1 MPDKP
6 GMFLSR
12 LALTAILCAAW
23 LVACAGPGPVP
34 SPSPTAGGSTQAVR
48 QPTAT
53 GTQAP
58 IRTSPPAPSDTPA
71 PTPVPLA
78 ASVNGEGITLE
89 EFEQEI
95 SRFELA
101 QASLGIDPAAL
112 GNYRAT
118 VLETLIQQKVMELA
132 ALQAGLSLS
141 EEELQAQV
149 DQIFQSTGG
158 EQAFTVWL
166 EANLYTTLQFRVALK
181 SQILASRITEQIA
194 GLAPTTAEHIHARHI
209 LVATESEA
217 LDLLAQIQQGA
228 DLAILA
234 LTYSLDLS
242 TRAAGGDL
250 GWFPRGLLTA
260 PEAEEAAF
268 GLQPDEISGVIR
280 SSMGFHIIQSLGR
293 DPDRE
298 LSPEAL
304 QLYRTRTVEAWL
316 AEQMAAAQI
325 ERMITP

>member
-1 MPDKP
+1 
-6 GMFLSR
+6 
-12 LALTAILCAAW
+12 
-23 LVACAGPGPVP
+23 
-34 SPSPTAGGSTQAVR
+34 
-48 QPTAT
+48 
-53 GTQAP
+53 
-58 IRTSPPAPSDTPA
+58 
-71 PTPVPLA
+71 
-78 ASVNGEGITLE
+78 
-89 EFEQEI
+89 
-95 SRFELA
+95 
-101 QASLGIDPAAL
+101 
-112 GNYRAT
+112 
-118 VLETLIQQKVMELA
+118 
-132 ALQAGLSLS
+132 
-141 EEELQAQV
+141 
-149 DQIFQSTGG
+149 
-158 EQAFTVWL
+158 L

-181 SQILASRITEQIA
+181 SQILASRITEAIA

-217 LDLLAQIQQGA
+217 QDLLAQVQQGA
-228 DLAILA
+228 DFAILA